1 MENKQNIE
9 ISRSKALLI
18 VIATIASCLI
28 LLTIVFHLRLNELEK
43 DFESFATHHYFLV
56 GFVSLVIMLYCIK
69 LYNNTPEKISSFNIF
84 RKQIRNKRIIKQIEV
99 IEKHK
104 EELIS
109 KINNSESEFIEKE
122 KAGLL
127 TFPEF
132 DVLQSF
138 DEINQREKDL
148 NSALTL
154 GNLHKQKIKIFFQD
168 IISKKH
174 IETTIWQVNSTHIS
188 LKGGIVIPV
197 KSIYKIEF

>member
-1 MENKQNIE
+1 MGGG
-9 ISRSKALLI
+9 
-18 VIATIASCLI
+18 
-28 LLTIVFHLRLNELEK
+28 FDDELEEKTLK
-43 DFESFATHHYFLV
+43 DLNVLPAGKPE
-56 GFVSLVIMLYCIK
+56 GMVIKPNDIK
-69 LYNNTPEKISSFNIF
+69 GLNF
-84 RKQIRNKRIIKQIEV
+84 Q
-99 IEKHK
+99 
-104 EELIS
+104 
-109 KINNSESEFIEKE
+109 FIEKE

-127 TFPEF
+127 TFPQF

-138 DEINQREKDL
+138 DEITQREKDL

-188 LKGGIVIPV
+188 LKGGMVIPV

>member
-43 DFESFATHHYFLV
+43 DFENFATHHYFLV
-56 GFVSLVIMLYCIK
+56 GFISLVIVLYCIK

-84 RKQIRNKRIIKQIEV
+84 RKQIRNKRILKQIEV

-109 KINNSESEFIEKE
+109 KINNSESQFIEKE

-127 TFPEF
+127 TFPQF

-138 DEINQREKDL
+138 DEITQREKDL